1 MITFLHPHLGLQFL
15 ERVSV
20 RVCAQGRRM
29 SLKAKIDVFPF
40 EAYLLQDP
48 SVMSV
53 MQAVVRGTSANTS
66 ANNSTS
72 MNDGSGAGGGAANKR
87 RDTSGNAPQPVERR
101 IKAPLEK
108 LMSLKARCREEQCVH
123 SVEGVLLVH
132 VHHHPH
138 ILLLRH
144 SNTKSSTQSRV
155 LPASNTN
162 NLAVFCLPGGRCRK
176 GEPEEVCL
184 LRKLA
189 RDLLNEKDSST
200 VSRAAENEQSE
211 TVVEVGAPHNV
222 VASASSFR
230 VGEALARWYRPH
242 FDPFMYPYVPAHVA
256 ESDVKEVRTVFLV
269 HLPPQMLLTV
279 AQRDVELVAAP
290 LFDLYENAAKYGP
303 LIASIPT
310 LLSRVNINYCK

>member
-1 MITFLHPHLGLQFL
+1 
-15 ERVSV
+15 
-20 RVCAQGRRM
+20 M

-53 MQAVVRGTSANTS
+53 MQAVVRGTNANTNTN
-66 ANNSTS
+66 NNSG
-72 MNDGSGAGGGAANKR
+72 MNDGSGVGGGAVNKR
-87 RDTSGNAPQPVERR
+87 RDAGGNASQAVERR
-101 IKAPLEK
+101 LKTPLEK

-132 VHHHPH
+132 DHDHPH
-138 ILLLRH
+138 VLLLRH
-144 SNTKSSTQSRV
+144 NNTKSLAQSRV
-155 LPASNTN
+155 LPATNVN

-176 GEPEEVCL
+176 GEPEEMCL
-184 LRKLA
+184 LRKLG
-189 RDLLNEKDSST
+189 RDLLNEKKSSMT
-200 VSRAAENEQSE
+200 SRAAENEQSE
-211 TVVEVGAPHNV
+211 TVVEVGASHNV
-222 VASASSFR
+222 APSTSSFR
-230 VGEALARWYRPH
+230 VGEVLGRWYRPH

-279 AQRDVELVAAP
+279 AQRDMELVAAP
-290 LFDLYENAAKYGP
+290 LFDLYENAAKYGS